1 MAYLH
6 QDDLNNKERGSLI
19 ALTTENQETI
29 NITTNGVND
38 NR

>member
-6 QDDLNNKERGSLI
+6 QDDLNNEERGSLI
-19 ALTTENQETI
+19 AMTIENKETI
-29 NITTNGVND
+29 NITTSGVND